1 MPMGVLAPGSA
12 HAGPFAQLPI
22 DMIGNFPAKF
32 AFNHLTQPL
41 RSHIRSF
48 RTPRE
53 VFLGK
58 KNSVKCKVTY
68 CIRLFQTE
76 SPPSGSCIKG
86 EKEISIC
93 PP

>member
-32 AFNHLTQPL
+32 AFNHLIQPL

-58 KNSVKCKVTY
+58 KNNASTMASSVLVHHYARTNINGRGLVASLK
-68 CIRLFQTE
+68 
-76 SPPSGSCIKG
+76 
-86 EKEISIC
+86 
-93 PP
+93 